1 MKTGEIGERAFLDSI
16 KSMIHKAE
24 GAILDFDDDASD
36 FPLNGK
42 TNLVVNVDTF
52 VGKTDWLP
60 GMTPAQVGRKVVV
73 MTLSDLAAKGVHA
86 SATMLSLCV
95 PDDYPVFDTQE
106 IIRGFSQYTL
116 KAGALFIGGDLGLSS
131 ESVLTGVT
139 FGTINPEGIV
149 ARSGTREGDIIAV
162 TDLFGL
168 TSIAFKILLDEMKA
182 SESLKQRA
190 FMAAY
195 MPHIK
200 HDLVA
205 ELVKSNA
212 ISASMDSSDG
222 LGITLNTLADQS
234 NLTFQIDKIPI
245 ADGVKEFANQHNLNA
260 LDLAMHGGEEFSLVL
275 SIPKDKWSIA
285 VDIAKKQKTTL
296 VRIGTASSGNGVK
309 WIDGKNEITISSK
322 GYDTFREWK

>member
-36 FPLNGK
+36 MPIDEN
-42 TNLVVNVDTF
+42 TNLVINVDTF

-60 GMTPAQVGRKVVV
+60 GMTPAQVGRKAVV

-86 SATMLSLCV
+86 TATMLSLCV
-95 PDDYPVFDTQE
+95 PDDYPVYDAQE

-116 KAGALFIGGDLGLSS
+116 KSGAIFIGGDLGTSS
-131 ESVLTGVT
+131 EPILTGVA
-139 FGTINPEGIV
+139 FGTINPERIV

-168 TSIAFKILLDEMKA
+168 TSIAFKILLDEMET
-182 SESLKQRA
+182 SESMKQRA

-200 HDLVA
+200 HELVA

-222 LGITLNTLADQS
+222 LGITLNTLSDQS
-234 NLTFQIDKIPI
+234 NLAFQIDKIPI
-245 ADGVKEFANQHNLNA
+245 ADGVKEFANRYDLKE
-260 LDLAMHGGEEFSLVL
+260 LDLVMNGGEEFSLVL
-275 SIPKDKWSIA
+275 SIPKDKWDTA
-285 VDIAKKQKTTL
+285 VDIAKKQKTSL
-296 VRIGTASSGNGVK
+296 VKIGAASSGNGVK
-309 WIDGKNEITISSK
+309 WIDGKNEIAISSK